1 VLTKRKIIID
11 TDPGVDDGMA
21 IQIAM
26 NSEEFEIIGLTTVF
40 GNVSVE
46 RATINALR
54 LVHISGRSIPVVKG
68 AANPLKGKFNGG
80 VPFVH
85 GDDGQGNTWQEES
98 PLSSLEISAFEFLE
112 QQISLNKNEI
122 TIIAI
127 GPLTNLAL
135 ALELNPSIAGLVREI
150 IIMGGN
156 AFCSGNATP
165 AAEANVLSDP
175 DAADLVLGAGWPIT
189 MVGLDV
195 THKVLMHNSLLSRI
209 AEGDNPLNKYVASTF
224 PFYRDFFMHTN
235 KIEGIFVH
243 DSSAIIYCL
252 HPEYFN
258 TIACA
263 VRVETSGSI
272 SRGKTWP
279 SLGDSDHEEGEAL
292 IPWRGRPKVNICID
306 VDVEAVLK
314 TILNRLARP

>member
-1 VLTKRKIIID
+1 MKRKIIID

-21 IQIAM
+21 IQIAL

-54 LVHISGRSIPVVKG
+54 LVHISGRPIPVVKG

-85 GDDGQGNTWQEES
+85 GNDGQGNTWHEES

-112 QQISLNKNEI
+112 QQILLNKNEI

-135 ALELNPSIAGLVREI
+135 TLELNPSIAGLVKEI

-165 AAEANVLSDP
+165 AAEANILSDP
-175 DAADLVLGAGWPIT
+175 DAADLVLGAEWPIT

-195 THKVLMHNSLLSRI
+195 THKVLMHNSLLNKI

-243 DSSAIIYCL
+243 DSSAIVYCL
-252 HPEYFN
+252 HREFFK

-263 VRVETSGSI
+263 VRVETSSSI

-314 TILNRLARP
+314 TILNRLARL

>member
-1 VLTKRKIIID
+1 MKRKIIID

-21 IQIAM
+21 IQLAL
-26 NSEEFEIIGLTTVF
+26 NSEDFEIVGLTTVF

-54 LVHISGRSIPVVKG
+54 LIYISGRPIPVIKG
-68 AANPLKGKFNGG
+68 AANPLSGKFNGG

-85 GDDGQGNTWQEES
+85 GEDGQGNTWHEES
-98 PLSSLEISAFEFLE
+98 PLSPLEISAAKFLE
-112 QQISLNKNEI
+112 QQILLSKKEI

-135 ALELNPSIAGLVREI
+135 ALELNPSIAGLVKEI

-175 DAADLVLGAGWPIT
+175 DAADIVLGAGWPIT

-195 THKVLMHNSLLSRI
+195 THKVLMHNSLLRKI
-209 AEGDNPLNKYVASTF
+209 AEDDNALNKYVASTF
-224 PFYRDFFMHTN
+224 PFYRDFFMQAN

-243 DSSAIIYCL
+243 DSSAIVYCL
-252 HPEYFN
+252 HPEFFK

-263 VRVETSGSI
+263 VRVETSSSI
-272 SRGKTWP
+272 SKGKTWP

-292 IPWRGRPKVNICID
+292 IPWRGRPKVNICVD

-314 TILNRLARP
+314 IILNRLVCQ